1 MQQFGRV
8 LIVVGIVIAIACL
21 LMALGPRV
29 PFRLG
34 RLPLDFHVQRGNF
47 SFYFPLGTSIL
58 VSLVLTLVFGLLNR
72 R

>member
-8 LIVVGIVIAIACL
+8 LMVMGAMIAVVGL
-21 LMALGPRV
+21 LLALGPRL

-34 RLPLDFHVQRGNF
+34 RLPLDIHVQRGNF
-47 SFYFPLGTSIL
+47 NIYFPLGTSIL
-58 VSLVLTLVFGLLNR
+58 VSLVLTLLFSLLNR